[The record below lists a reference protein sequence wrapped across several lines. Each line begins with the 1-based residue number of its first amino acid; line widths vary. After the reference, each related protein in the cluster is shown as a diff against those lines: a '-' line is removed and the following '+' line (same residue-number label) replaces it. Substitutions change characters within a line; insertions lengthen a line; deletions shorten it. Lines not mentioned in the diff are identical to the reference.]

1 VISRL
6 RLSQNL
12 PVLTPERRQAA
23 VAAIFG
29 PGEELL
35 MIRRAERPGDLWSGH
50 MAFPGG
56 KREPNDKSLLHTA
69 IRETQEEIGLS
80 LEAAR
85 FVGALSELEP
95 VRRKGPADLWV
106 TPLVFQVDRWED
118 PVIQSSEVASVHR
131 FAFRRFLD
139 KEGRGDFLYP
149 WEGQQI
155 RLPCVRLD
163 DSFIWGLSLRM
174 VDEMLEQ
181 LS

>member
-1 VISRL
+1 M
-6 RLSQNL
+6 
-12 PVLTPERRQAA
+12 
-23 VAAIFG
+23 AAIFG

-56 KREPNDKSLLHTA
+56 KREPDDQSLLHTA

-80 LEAAR
+80 LHDAH
-85 FVGALSELEP
+85 FVGTLTELAP
-95 VRRKGPADLWV
+95 IRRKGPADLWV
-106 TPLVFQVDRWED
+106 TPLVFQVDRWEE
-118 PVIQSSEVASVHR
+118 PVVSSAEVASVHR
-131 FAFRRFLD
+131 FAFRRFVER
-139 KEGRGDFLYP
+139 EGRGDFLYP

-174 VDEMLEQ
+174 VDELLEQ